1 MLSTVILISLNKDSE
16 VQSVSQLARR
26 GSSCV
31 RVTLT
36 PLPPT
41 AFSAGMCD
49 AGGRRAY
56 QTLFCLTVFVLSELD
71 LLKGRQQK
79 TASAV
84 LPFTGLWEGPGV

>member
-16 VQSVSQLARR
+16 VQSVSQLA
-26 GSSCV
+26 GSSCF
-31 RVTLT
+31 RVTRT

-41 AFSAGMCD
+41 AFPAGTCD

-71 LLKGRQQK
+71 PLKGSQQK

-84 LPFTGLWEGPGV
+84 LLFTGLWEGPGV